1 MNPQNFTERTAEAL
15 QKAQL
20 LAQQLSHGSVKAL
33 HLFRALLTQ
42 EDTVLLPLFEALKKD
57 PKEITQRVDA
67 ELAKLP
73 RGEGDATRNFDG
85 EFQKILDA
93 AEKFQKE
100 MGDDFLS
107 VEHLFLALLD
117 TKNSAQEALQTFF
130 SFSETKALLEKI
142 RGPQKVTDPNPEA
155 KRDALKKFC
164 DDLTDRARKGKIDP
178 IIGRDS
184 EIRRTMQILSRRTK
198 NNPVLIGD
206 PGVGKT
212 AVVEGIARRIVD
224 SDVPDTLKGKRILA
238 LDMGALIAGTKYR
251 GEFEDRLK
259 AVVKEIEAE
268 NGQVVLFIDELHTIV
283 GAGAGEGAM
292 DAGNILK
299 PALARGTLHTIG
311 ATTVSEYRKYIEKDA
326 ALERRF
332 QPILVEE
339 PNIEDTIAIL
349 RGIKEKYEVHH
360 GVRITDDAIIAA
372 AKLSARYLPDRKLPD
387 KAIDLM
393 DEATSALKM
402 DLESQPEELD
412 TLTRDI
418 RRLEIEREALKKE
431 DPKTA
436 GMRLSELE
444 KMLSEKKESFRK
456 ISLEWEKE
464 RSAVQEIRTAKRT
477 IDELKME
484 AEKEERGG
492 NLARV
497 AEIRYGLLPAQEKK
511 LESLTK
517 DAKERKLLREEVT
530 PQEIAEVLE
539 RWTGIPAEKIRA
551 EESQKLALLE
561 DILRQRVV
569 GQEKALTA
577 VSHAVRRA
585 RAGLSPQNRPLASFL
600 FLGPTGVGK
609 TELSKALSEFLF
621 SDEHAMIRI
630 DMSEF
635 MESHSVA
642 KLIGAPPGYV
652 GYDEGGQLTD
662 AVRRK
667 PFSVVLFDEIE
678 KAHPDIFKL
687 FLQILDEGHL
697 TDSKGR
703 TVNFKNTV
711 IIMTSNIGSEVFLEG
726 GMNEKEQKVRI
737 EPLLRA
743 HFRPEFLNRID
754 EVVYFNALTEKEIK
768 TIVEE
773 HLKKVSAR
781 LAQQGI
787 VLSFSQKAEEFL
799 AKKGYDP
806 AFGARP
812 IARTIQREVLDP
824 LALDIVEGKIKEG
837 DTIKGD
843 VDEKK
848 EEMVFKKK

>member
-1 MNPQNFTERTAEAL
+1 
-15 QKAQL
+15 
-20 LAQQLSHGSVKAL
+20 
-33 HLFRALLTQ
+33 
-42 EDTVLLPLFEALKKD
+42 
-57 PKEITQRVDA
+57 
-67 ELAKLP
+67 
-73 RGEGDATRNFDG
+73 
-85 EFQKILDA
+85 
-93 AEKFQKE
+93 
-100 MGDDFLS
+100 
-107 VEHLFLALLD
+107 
-117 TKNSAQEALQTFF
+117 
-130 SFSETKALLEKI
+130 
-142 RGPQKVTDPNPEA
+142 
-155 KRDALKKFC
+155 
-164 DDLTDRARKGKIDP
+164 
-178 IIGRDS
+178 
-184 EIRRTMQILSRRTK
+184 
-198 NNPVLIGD
+198 
-206 PGVGKT
+206 
-212 AVVEGIARRIVD
+212 
-224 SDVPDTLKGKRILA
+224 
-238 LDMGALIAGTKYR
+238 
-251 GEFEDRLK
+251 
-259 AVVKEIEAE
+259 
-268 NGQVVLFIDELHTIV
+268 
-283 GAGAGEGAM
+283 
-292 DAGNILK
+292 
-299 PALARGTLHTIG
+299 
-311 ATTVSEYRKYIEKDA
+311 
-326 ALERRF
+326 
-332 QPILVEE
+332 LVEE
-339 PNIEDTIAIL
+339 PSIEDTIAIL

-372 AKLSARYLPDRKLPD
+372 TKLSARYLPDRKLPD

-418 RRLEIEREALKKE
+418 RRLEIEREALRKE

-436 GMRLSELE
+436 GIRLSELE
-444 KMLSEKKESFRK
+444 KILAHKKESFRK

-464 RSAVQEIRTAKRT
+464 RISVQEIRTAKKT

-484 AEKEERGG
+484 AEKEERRG

-497 AEIRYGLLPAQEKK
+497 AEIRYGLLPEQEKK
-511 LESLTK
+511 LETL
-517 DAKERKLLREEVT
+517 AKEAKQRTLLREEVT
-530 PQEIAEVLE
+530 PQEIADVLE

-551 EESQKLALLE
+551 EESHKLALLE

-577 VSHAVRRA
+577 VSNAVRRA
-585 RAGLSPQNRPLASFL
+585 RAGLSSQDRPLASFL

-621 SDEHAMIRI
+621 SDDHAMIRI

-635 MESHSVA
+635 MESHAVA

-703 TVNFKNTV
+703 KVNFKNTV
-711 IIMTSNIGSEVFLEG
+711 IIMTSNIGSEIFLEG
-726 GMNEKEQKVRI
+726 KANEKQQKEKI
-737 EPLLRA
+737 EPLLRS

-754 EVVYFNALTEKEIK
+754 EIVYFNALTEKEIK
-768 TIVEE
+768 TIAEE
-773 HLKKVSAR
+773 HLKKVSQK

-787 VLSFSQKAEEFL
+787 ELSFTPKAKEFI

-824 LALDIVEGKIKEG
+824 LALDIVEGNLQEG
-837 DTIKGD
+837 DYISGD
-843 VDEKK
+843 FDAKK
-848 EEMVFKKK
+848 EAIVFRKV